1 MDAPKPNHSSE
12 DEPTPEAQF
21 ESTGP
26 VSGPP
31 ADVWSSKPAMTP
43 TSKPPMAAGAPG
55 QQPPVPPGQAGPTAF
70 NPLGEKPKHGARGCL
85 WGCGISAIVF
95 VILIIAVAIAGVAG
109 LDLGG
114 ASPKLFSS
122 LTKEPDAIEET
133 VIQSGNGK
141 AKIAVIDVY
150 GMIYSGTTP
159 SSKSSPSGPL
169 ISQIEKARK
178 DPDVKAVVLDMNTP
192 GGEVT
197 ATDEAYHALQ
207 KLREDGKP
215 VVTCMRAIAASGGYY
230 LAAGTDHIVA
240 NRLTLTGSV
249 GVIIGGYNYSGLFD
263 KIGLESELYIGGEM
277 KDILNM
283 ARERTPEEIAL
294 IQSLVD
300 ETYGEFVKIVAA
312 GRPLSEADVKDQ
324 IGARIFSGAQALELK
339 LVDELGYFDDAI
351 EAARQKAGLKDPAV
365 VRYGYIPSLAS
376 LLFGM
381 AANDAKPIIELLP
394 EERRLVKKGR
404 LYFLAPIAY

>member
-1 MDAPKPNHSSE
+1 MDVPRPDHSSE
-12 DEPTPEAQF
+12 DDSTFEVQP

-26 VSGPP
+26 GSNPP
-31 ADVWSSKPAMTP
+31 ADVW
-43 TSKPPMAAGAPG
+43 TSKPEMTPDAPR
-55 QQPPVPPGQAGPTAF
+55 QQPPTPPGQGGPTAF
-70 NPLGEKPKHGARGCL
+70 NPLGEKPKHGTRGCL
-85 WGCGISAIVF
+85 WGCGISAIVS
-95 VILIIAVAIAGVAG
+95 VIIIIALAIAGVAG

-114 ASPKLFSS
+114 ASPNLFSS
-122 LTKEPDAIEET
+122 LAKEPDAIEET

-150 GMIYSGTTP
+150 GMIYSGTAP

-197 ATDEAYHALQ
+197 ATDEAHHALK

-249 GVIIGGYNYSGLFD
+249 GVIIGGYNYAELLD

-277 KDILNM
+277 KDVLNM

-294 IQSLVD
+294 IQGLVD
-300 ETYGEFVKIVAA
+300 ETYDEFVKVVAA
-312 GRPLSEADVKDQ
+312 GRTLSEADVKDQ
-324 IGARIFSGAQALELK
+324 IGARIFSGAQALDLQM
-339 LVDELGYFDDAI
+339 VDELGYFDDAV
-351 EAARQKAGLKDPAV
+351 EAARKLADIEEPAV
-365 VRYGYIPSLAS
+365 VRYGYIPSLGS

-381 AANDAKPIIELLP
+381 AANDAKPVVELLP
-394 EERRLVKKGR
+394 EELRLVKKGH
-404 LYFLAPIAY
+404 LYFLTPIVY

>member
-1 MDAPKPNHSSE
+1 MDAPRPDHSSE
-12 DEPTPEAQF
+12 DYPTPEVQP

-26 VSGPP
+26 ASDPP
-31 ADVWSSKPAMTP
+31 ADVWGAKPAMT
-43 TSKPPMAAGAPG
+43 AGAPG
-55 QQPPVPPGQAGPTAF
+55 QEPPVPPGQAGPTAF
-70 NPLGEKPKHGARGCL
+70 NPLGEKPKRGARGCL

-95 VILIIAVAIAGVAG
+95 VILVIAVAIAGVAG

-141 AKIAVIDVY
+141 AKIVVIDVY
-150 GMIYSGTTP
+150 GMIYSGTSP

-169 ISQIEKARK
+169 INQIEKARK

-197 ATDEAYHALQ
+197 ATDEAHHALQ

-249 GVIIGGYNYSGLFD
+249 GVIIGGYNYAGLFD
-263 KIGLESELYIGGEM
+263 KLGLESELYIGGEM
-277 KDILNM
+277 KDVLNM

-294 IQSLVD
+294 IQGLVD

-312 GRPLSEADVKDQ
+312 GRLLSEADIKDQ
-324 IGARIFSGAQALELK
+324 IGARIFSGAQALDLK
-339 LVDELGYFDDAI
+339 LVDQLGYFDDAI
-351 EAARQKAGLKDPAV
+351 ETARQLADIEEPAV
-365 VRYGYIPSLAS
+365 VRYGYIPSLGS

-381 AANDAKPIIELLP
+381 AANDAKPVVELLP
-394 EERRLVKKGR
+394 EERRLVKKGQ
-404 LYFLAPIAY
+404 LYFLTPIAY

>member
-1 MDAPKPNHSSE
+1 MDAPRPDHGLENQ
-12 DEPTPEAQF
+12 PTPEVQP
-21 ESTGP
+21 ESAGP
-26 VSGPP
+26 ASDPP
-31 ADVWSSKPAMTP
+31 ADPWS
-43 TSKPPMAAGAPG
+43 SKPPMAAGAPG
-55 QQPPVPPGQAGPTAF
+55 QQQPVPPSQTSPTAF

-95 VILIIAVAIAGVAG
+95 VILVIAVAIAGVAG

-114 ASPKLFSS
+114 ASPNLFSS

-150 GMIYSGTTP
+150 GMIHSGTSP
-159 SSKSSPSGPL
+159 SSMSSPSGPL
-169 ISQIEKARK
+169 INQIEKARK
-178 DPDVKAVVLDMNTP
+178 DFDVKAVVLDMNTP

-197 ATDEAYHALQ
+197 ATDEVWHALQ
-207 KLREDGKP
+207 QLREEGKP

-230 LAAGTDHIVA
+230 LASGTDHIVA

-249 GVIIGGYNYSGLFD
+249 GVIIGGYNYAELFK

-277 KDILNM
+277 KDVLNM

-294 IQSLVD
+294 IQGLVD
-300 ETYGEFVKIVAA
+300 ETYNEFVKIVAA
-312 GRPLSEADVKDQ
+312 GRPLSEADIKEH
-324 IGARIFSGAQALELK
+324 IGARIFSGAQALELQ
-339 LVDELGYFDDAI
+339 LVDDLGYIDDAI
-351 EAARQKAGLKDPAV
+351 EAARQQAEIEEPAV
-365 VRYGYIPSLAS
+365 VRYGYIPSLGS

-381 AANDAKPIIELLP
+381 AANDAKPVVELLP
-394 EERRLVKKGR
+394 EEQRLVKKGR
-404 LYFLAPIAY
+404 LYFLTPIAY